1 MRRALRA
8 SAVRLGTHRWLLTE
22 PVGAQDC
29 CLVFWPCSAPF
40 AAAQMLTQEG
50 LRKPNYALF
59 SKDGGEVSGKLM
71 AVVPV

>member
-1 MRRALRA
+1 MTTDQSRPATE
-8 SAVRLGTHRWLLTE
+8 RLTQTRQTLC
-22 PVGAQDC
+22 GAQDC